1 MPIEITPRLAER
13 IKNAYFAWLTT
24 VRADGMPQPTPVWY
38 IWDKDTIL
46 LYTIPTSQKVKNIKH
61 NNKVSLSF
69 NVDHE
74 GEEFFVLMGEATID
88 EKTPGPADNAAY
100 LEKYAKGI
108 VDIKMTV
115 ESFTKMFSL
124 PIRIRLTHACDQ

>member
-13 IKNAYFAWLTT
+13 IQNAYFAWLTT

-38 IWDKDTIL
+38 IWDNNTIL
-46 LYTIPTSQKVKNIKH
+46 LYTIPTSQKAKNIKH
-61 NNKVSLSF
+61 HNKVSLNF

-74 GEEFFVLMGEATID
+74 GEHFFVLMGEAEID
-88 EKTPGPADNAAY
+88 EKIPPPADNPAY
-100 LEKYAKGI
+100 LAKYAKGI

-124 PIRIRLTHACDQ
+124 PIRITLTQVRDQ